1 MIGDRPIHI
10 AVDGGVSVATAGEMV
25 EAGADVLIAGS
36 AVFDGG
42 SVANPGPYGENIRR
56 LRAAAERSVATS

>member
-10 AVDGGVSVATAGEMV
+10 AVDGGVAVGDRGEMV

-36 AVFDGG
+36 AVFNGG
-42 SVANPGPYGENIRR
+42 SVENPGPYGENIRG